1 MHHWIIIIQLT
12 CTLLPESSANY
23 TILKIHFWAA
33 LQTLSRHDK
42 FFISCLDKGD
52 TLEKTKIVPRTR
64 MALSEIMTIL
74 IMFHLS
80 GYRTFK
86 WYYQKH
92 VMQHQK
98 KDFPNLVSYNRFVEI
113 MEYALV
119 PLILYIV
126 RARFVKCS
134 GISFVDSTPIKVCDN
149 HRIRSN
155 HVFSEYAK
163 RGKSSMGWFYGFK
176 LHLIINDKGEILSF
190 CLTSGNV
197 DDREEIV
204 MNSLTKEIFGKLF
217 ADRGYISQKLFEKLL
232 EKDIT
237 LITRAKKNMK
247 NKLMD
252 YYDRLMLRKRTVIES
267 VNDFLKNICN
277 IEHSRHRSITNFLVN
292 LVSALAAYSFL
303 PKKPSICPVSNMP
316 KGILCLVD

>member
-1 MHHWIIIIQLT
+1 MEQVAVFCDVDDFCKEYERYCMHSLMMEKQRII
-12 CTLLPESSANY
+12 P
-23 TILKIHFWAA
+23 K
-33 LQTLSRHDK
+33 
-42 FFISCLDKGD
+42 
-52 TLEKTKIVPRTR
+52 TR

-74 IMFHLS
+74 IMYHLS

-86 WYYQKH
+86 WYYTKY
-92 VMQHQK
+92 VMVYQK
-98 KDFPNLVSYNRFVEI
+98 KNYPDLVSYNRFVEI
-113 MEYALV
+113 MKYALV
-119 PLILYIV
+119 PLVLYIV

-134 GISFVDSTPIKVCDN
+134 EISFVDSTPIKVCDN
-149 HRIRSN
+149 HRIRTN

-163 RGKSSMGWFYGFK
+163 MGKSSMGWFYGFK
-176 LHLIINDKGEILSF
+176 LHLIINEQGEILSF

-197 DDREEIV
+197 DDRNEKV
-204 MNSLTKEIFGKLF
+204 MDSLTKEIFGKLF
-217 ADRGYISQKLFEKLL
+217 ADRGYISQKLFENLL
-232 EKDIT
+232 KKDIT

-303 PKKPSICPVSNMP
+303 PKKPSICSTSDTP

>member
-1 MHHWIIIIQLT
+1 MEQVAIFCDVDDFCKAYEEYCMHSLMMQKQKII
-12 CTLLPESSANY
+12 
-23 TILKIHFWAA
+23 
-33 LQTLSRHDK
+33 
-42 FFISCLDKGD
+42 
-52 TLEKTKIVPRTR
+52 PRTR

-74 IMFHLS
+74 IMYHLS

-113 MEYALV
+113 MKYALV

-134 GISFVDSTPIKVCDN
+134 GISFVDSTPVKVCDN
-149 HRIRSN
+149 HRIRTN
-155 HVFSEYAK
+155 RVFSEYAK

-176 LHLIINDKGEILSF
+176 LHLIINKQGEILSF

-197 DDREEIV
+197 DDRNEAV
-204 MNSLTKEIFGKLF
+204 MDSLTKEIFGKLF
-217 ADRGYISQKLFEKLL
+217 ADRGYISQELFEKLL
-232 EKDIT
+232 KKDIT
-237 LITRAKKNMK
+237 LVTRAKKNMK
-247 NKLMD
+247 NKLMNL
-252 YYDRLMLRKRTVIES
+252 YDRLMLRKRTVIES
-267 VNDFLKNICN
+267 VNDFLKNICE

-292 LVSALAAYSFL
+292 LLSALAAYSFL
-303 PKKPSICPVSNMP
+303 PKKPSICSASDTP
-316 KGILCLVD
+316 KGFLCLVD

>member
-1 MHHWIIIIQLT
+1 MEQVAVFCDVDDFCKAYEEYCMHSLMMEKQKII
-12 CTLLPESSANY
+12 
-23 TILKIHFWAA
+23 
-33 LQTLSRHDK
+33 
-42 FFISCLDKGD
+42 
-52 TLEKTKIVPRTR
+52 PRTR

-113 MEYALV
+113 MKYALV

-134 GISFVDSTPIKVCDN
+134 GISFVDSTPVKVCDN
-149 HRIRSN
+149 HRIRTN
-155 HVFSEYAK
+155 RVFSEYAK

-176 LHLIINDKGEILSF
+176 LHLIINEQGEILSF

-197 DDREEIV
+197 DDRNEAV
-204 MNSLTKEIFGKLF
+204 MDSLTKEIFGKLF
-217 ADRGYISQKLFEKLL
+217 ADRGYISQELFEKFLK
-232 EKDIT
+232 KDIT
-237 LITRAKKNMK
+237 LVTRAKKNMK
-247 NKLMD
+247 NKLMNL
-252 YYDRLMLRKRTVIES
+252 YDRLMLRKRTVIES
-267 VNDFLKNICN
+267 VNDFLKNICE

-292 LVSALAAYSFL
+292 LLSALAAYSFL
-303 PKKPSICPVSNMP
+303 PKKTSICSASDTP
-316 KGILCLVD
+316 KGFLCLVD

>member
-1 MHHWIIIIQLT
+1 MEQVAIFCDVDDFCKAYEEYCMHSLMI
-12 CTLLPESSANY
+12 
-23 TILKIHFWAA
+23 
-33 LQTLSRHDK
+33 
-42 FFISCLDKGD
+42 
-52 TLEKTKIVPRTR
+52 EKKKVIPRTR

-86 WYYQKH
+86 WYYKKH

-149 HRIRSN
+149 HRIKSHR
-155 HVFSEYAK
+155 VFSEYAK

-176 LHLIINDKGEILSF
+176 LHLIINEQGEILSF

-197 DDREEIV
+197 DDRNEAV
-204 MNSLTKEIFGKLF
+204 MDSLTKEIFGKLF

-232 EKDIT
+232 KKDIT
-237 LITRAKKNMK
+237 LVTRAKKNMK
-247 NKLMD
+247 NKLMNL
-252 YYDRLMLRKRTVIES
+252 YDRLMLRKRTVIES
-267 VNDFLKNICN
+267 VNDFLKNICE
-277 IEHSRHRSITNFLVN
+277 IEHSRHRSIKNFLVN
-292 LVSALAAYSFL
+292 LLSALAAYSLL
-303 PKKPSICPVSNMP
+303 PKKPSICSASDIS
-316 KGILCLVD
+316 KGFLCLVD

>member
-1 MHHWIIIIQLT
+1 MEQVAIFCDVDDFCKAYEEYCMHSLMM
-12 CTLLPESSANY
+12 
-23 TILKIHFWAA
+23 
-33 LQTLSRHDK
+33 
-42 FFISCLDKGD
+42 
-52 TLEKTKIVPRTR
+52 EKKKVIPRTR

-86 WYYQKH
+86 WYYKKH

-134 GISFVDSTPIKVCDN
+134 GISFVDSTPVKVCDN
-149 HRIRSN
+149 HRIKSHR
-155 HVFSEYAK
+155 VFSEYAK

-176 LHLIINDKGEILSF
+176 LHLIINEQGEILSF

-197 DDREEIV
+197 DDRNEAV
-204 MNSLTKEIFGKLF
+204 MDSLTKEIFGKLF

-232 EKDIT
+232 KKDIT
-237 LITRAKKNMK
+237 LVTRAKKNMK
-247 NKLMD
+247 NKLMNL
-252 YYDRLMLRKRTVIES
+252 YDRLMLRKRTVIES
-267 VNDFLKNICN
+267 VNDFLKNICE
-277 IEHSRHRSITNFLVN
+277 IEHSRHRSIKNFLVN
-292 LVSALAAYSFL
+292 LLSALAAYSLL
-303 PKKPSICPVSNMP
+303 PKKPSICSASDIS
-316 KGILCLVD
+316 KGFLCLVD

>member
-1 MHHWIIIIQLT
+1 MEQIAIFCDIDDFCKDYEKY
-12 CTLLPESSANY
+12 CTHSLLM
-23 TILKIHFWAA
+23 
-33 LQTLSRHDK
+33 DK
-42 FFISCLDKGD
+42 N
-52 TLEKTKIVPRTR
+52 EVVPKTR

-74 IMFHLS
+74 IMYHLS

-86 WYYQKH
+86 WYYTKY
-92 VMQHQK
+92 VMVYQK
-98 KDFPNLVSYNRFVEI
+98 KNYPDLVSYNRFVEI
-113 MEYALV
+113 MKYALV
-119 PLILYIV
+119 PLVLYIV

-149 HRIRSN
+149 HRIRTN

-163 RGKSSMGWFYGFK
+163 MGKSSMGWFYGFK
-176 LHLIINDKGEILSF
+176 LHLIINEQGEILSF

-197 DDREEIV
+197 DDRNEAV
-204 MNSLTKEIFGKLF
+204 MDSLTKEIFGKLF
-217 ADRGYISQKLFEKLL
+217 ADRGYISQKLFENLL
-232 EKDIT
+232 KKDIT

-303 PKKPSICPVSNMP
+303 PKKPSICSTSDTP

>member
-1 MHHWIIIIQLT
+1 MEQVAVFCDVDDFCKEYERYCMHSLMMEKQRII
-12 CTLLPESSANY
+12 P
-23 TILKIHFWAA
+23 K
-33 LQTLSRHDK
+33 
-42 FFISCLDKGD
+42 
-52 TLEKTKIVPRTR
+52 TR

-74 IMFHLS
+74 IMYHLS

-86 WYYQKH
+86 WYYTKY
-92 VMQHQK
+92 VMVYQK
-98 KDFPNLVSYNRFVEI
+98 KNYPDLVSYNRFVEI

-119 PLILYIV
+119 PLVLYIV

-149 HRIRSN
+149 HRIRTN

-163 RGKSSMGWFYGFK
+163 MGKSSMGWFYGFK
-176 LHLIINDKGEILSF
+176 LHLIINEQGEILSF

-197 DDREEIV
+197 DDRNEAV
-204 MNSLTKEIFGKLF
+204 MDSLTKEIFGKLF
-217 ADRGYISQKLFEKLL
+217 ADRGCISQKLFENLL
-232 EKDIT
+232 KKDIT

-292 LVSALAAYSFL
+292 LVSAPAAYSFL
-303 PKKPSICPVSNMP
+303 PKKPSICSSSDTPT
-316 KGILCLVD
+316 GILCLVD